1 MFVSAEDA
9 VKWMEERRFIT
20 KGTEA
25 FAAYM
30 KTLGDPHRKISCIHI
45 AGTNGKGSTLNY
57 LRCVLQEAGYKIG
70 TFSSPYLETHFD
82 RICINAQNIPEE
94 FFLDTVNAHYE
105 EWIAHELNMFEI
117 DFVIA
122 ALYFY
127 AYAVDVA
134 IYEAG
139 LGGRKDATN
148 VLLPLVSIITNIGMD
163 HMELL
168 GDTHE
173 QIAYEK
179 AGIVKDGIPLITAE
193 HKPSCL
199 DVFQKICKEK
209 KSPLIVTKQIEGTVV
224 LDGISFTYGDHSIS
238 LEHTPYYQ
246 INNITCVL
254 EALSVLSP
262 HVSVDRDQ
270 LMAGLKKARWKGRF
284 ETMCV
289 DPLIIVDGAHNVEGV
304 EALCAS
310 MASYE
315 DIHIIFAVLK
325 DKDHNAMLERLL
337 KLSRDVTVCDFACY
351 RESACEVLAR
361 SYPIAVER
369 DYKKAID
376 LAMRKKGTRLITGS
390 LYFISSVRKYLQE
403 ILSSV

>member
-270 LMAGLKKARWKGRF
+270 LMAGLKKARWK
-284 ETMCV
+284 V
-289 DPLIIVDGAHNVEGV
+289 
-304 EALCAS
+304 
-310 MASYE
+310 
-315 DIHIIFAVLK
+315 
-325 DKDHNAMLERLL
+325 
-337 KLSRDVTVCDFACY
+337 
-351 RESACEVLAR
+351 
-361 SYPIAVER
+361 
-369 DYKKAID
+369 
-376 LAMRKKGTRLITGS
+376 
-390 LYFISSVRKYLQE
+390 
-403 ILSSV
+403 